1 MVLMMRVVALDTFM
15 GSLIADEDGNLL
27 LKSLSPSTNI
37 NELVEKVLRLE
48 SGEVTDDFIKALK
61 DLVNTYGDQV
71 EVVVVDE
78 GHARAVSALN
88 IKAVVEPENSA
99 LRRLRGSL
107 IPILVSEGLIK
118 SEDEWVSLLNQVM
131 TQATRI
137 KLRGFATKRDLLAIQ
152 AIRSIDDI
160 DKTINLFASR
170 MREWYSVHFP
180 ELDDLIED
188 HKLYATV
195 VYEFG
200 SRDELS
206 VDGLKKLG
214 LGESRANRI
223 YEASRKSM
231 GADLS
236 GIDVERIRDFVG
248 IVLSLYELRDRL
260 SEYLGQVMK
269 EVAPNVTELVGA
281 TLGARLLSLAGSLED
296 LAKMPASTIQV
307 LGAEKA
313 LFRALRSGGR
323 PPKHGVIFQHP
334 EIHTSPKW
342 QRGKIARA
350 LATKLAIGAKA
361 DYFTGR
367 FVADKLKK
375 DLQERVA
382 EIKELYAKPPVK
394 PVPERVKGRERPPF
408 RGRGKKE
415 RGGR

>member
-1 MVLMMRVVALDTFM
+1 MLVLKVVALDTLV
-15 GSLIADEDGNLL
+15 GSLIGDEEGNVLV
-27 LKSLSPSTNI
+27 KSLSPSTNI
-37 NELVEKVLRLE
+37 NELVERALKLE
-48 SGEVTDDFIKALK
+48 DGEVTEDFIKSLRE
-61 DLVNTYGDQV
+61 LVNTYGDQV
-71 EVVVVDE
+71 EVVVTDD
-78 GHARAVSALN
+78 GHARAASALN
-88 IKAVVEPENSA
+88 IKATVSPENSA
-99 LRRLRGSL
+99 LRRLRNTL
-107 IPILVSEGLIK
+107 ITTLISEGVVK
-118 SEDEWVSLLNQVM
+118 SEGEWVSFLNQVM
-131 TQATRI
+131 IQATRI
-137 KLRGFATKRDLLAIQ
+137 KLRGFAAKRDLLAIQ

-200 SRDELS
+200 SRDGLS
-206 VDGLKKLG
+206 VEGLRKLG
-214 LGESRANRI
+214 FSEGKAQRI
-223 YEASRKSM
+223 YDVSRRSM

-236 GIDVERIRDFVG
+236 EVDVERIRDFVG
-248 IVLSLYELRDRL
+248 VILNLYDLRDKL
-260 SEYLGQVMK
+260 SEYLSQVMK
-269 EVAPNVTELVGA
+269 EAAPNITELVGP

-313 LFRALRSGGR
+313 LFRALRTGGR
-323 PPKHGVIFQHP
+323 PPKHGVLFQHP
-334 EIHTSPKW
+334 EIHVAPKW

-350 LATKLAIGAKA
+350 VATKLAIAAKA

-375 DLQERVA
+375 DLQDRIA
-382 EIKELYAKPPVK
+382 EIKELYAKPPAK
-394 PVPERVKGRERPPF
+394 PAPAPEKAKRPERPPF
-408 RGRGKKE
+408 RRGRRG